1 MSDSTMERT
10 GMAGDWP
17 EDSGP
22 RAGQD
27 HAARVTAGPEAAGR
41 AATWPAAAGHP
52 GAGQAQA
59 AAGVVRSGGGRPPRT
74 ARRQSGPFAERKHR
88 NRYVWLVGGLLL
100 LAALT
105 TYGNLAWDNPMP
117 PGSEGFWI
125 IARMRV
131 ESVVVMAVVALC
143 QAVATVSFQTATNN
157 RIITPSIMGFES
169 LYTLV
174 QTAAVFFF
182 GVAGVT
188 MVVGLGQFALQAGM
202 MVVFAVLLYS
212 WLLSGRFG
220 NIHIMLLVGV
230 VLGGGLGA
238 LSTFMQRVLD
248 PNEFDVLTARL
259 FGNISNA
266 QTEYLPYVIPI
277 ALVCAA
283 VLFIRARRM
292 NVLAL
297 GADATNNLGLNHK
310 REIMVVLTL
319 VSVLMAMTTSLVG
332 PMTFLGFLVATLAYQ
347 FTDTYDHRL
356 ILPVAVLIGYTILS
370 GAYFVLR
377 NIFYAEGAVT
387 IIIELVGGLVFLLVI
402 LRKGRL

>member
-1 MSDSTMERT
+1 MSDSTLERT
-10 GMAGDWP
+10 
-17 EDSGP
+17 
-22 RAGQD
+22 
-27 HAARVTAGPEAAGR
+27 
-41 AATWPAAAGHP
+41 GHP
-52 GAGQAQA
+52 GAGQPQA
-59 AAGVVRSGGGRPPRT
+59 PAGVVPSGGVRPPRP
-74 ARRQSGPFAERKHR
+74 ARRQSGPFAERRHR
-88 NRYVWLVGGLLL
+88 NRYLWLVGGLVA

-131 ESVVVMAVVALC
+131 ESIVVMAVVALC

-188 MVVGLGQFALQAGM
+188 MVVGLGQFALQAAL

-266 QTEYLPYVIPI
+266 QSEYLPYAIPI
-277 ALVCAA
+277 AVVCAA

-310 REIMVVLTL
+310 REIMIVLTL

>member
-1 MSDSTMERT
+1 MSDSTLERT
-10 GMAGDWP
+10 GVDDAWP
-17 EDSGP
+17 DDTGTDH
-22 RAGQD
+22 AGQN
-27 HAARVTAGPEAAGR
+27 HAGPDRAGPE
-41 AATWPAAAGHP
+41 
-52 GAGQAQA
+52 GAGQPKAP
-59 AAGVVRSGGGRPPRT
+59 AGVVPSEGGRPERGARPPRT
-74 ARRQSGPFAERKHR
+74 ARRQSGPFAERRHR
-88 NRYVWLVGGLLL
+88 NRYLWLVGGLLL

-212 WLLSGRFG
+212 WLLSGKFG

-277 ALVCAA
+277 ALVCAG
-283 VLFIRARRM
+283 VLFVRARRM

-310 REIMVVLTL
+310 REIMIVLTL

>member
-1 MSDSTMERT
+1 MSDGTLEFP
-10 GMAGDWP
+10 GMAHPRVLPAPADVVP
-17 EDSGP
+17 SGG
-22 RAGQD
+22 AT
-27 HAARVTAGPEAAGR
+27 HAR
-41 AATWPAAAGHP
+41 AATPTTSAAPAT
-52 GAGQAQA
+52 
-59 AAGVVRSGGGRPPRT
+59 PPDARERRAPRD
-74 ARRQSGPFAERKHR
+74 ARRRSGPFAEKRLR
-88 NRYVWLVGGLLL
+88 NRYLTLVGVLLA
-100 LAALT
+100 LAALA
-105 TYGNLAWDNPMP
+105 TYGNIAWDNPMP
-117 PGSEGFWI
+117 PGSEGFWL
-125 IARMRV
+125 IAGMRV
-131 ESVVVMAVVALC
+131 EAVVVMAVVALC

-182 GVAGVT
+182 GVAGAT
-188 MVVGLGQFALQAGM
+188 MVVGLGQFALQAGL

-220 NIHIMLLVGV
+220 NMHIMLLVGV

-266 QTEYLPYVIPI
+266 QSEYLPYAVPI
-277 ALVCAA
+277 ALVCAGL
-283 VLFIRARRM
+283 LFVRARRL

-297 GADATNNLGLNHK
+297 GADATNNLGLNHR
-310 REIMVVLTL
+310 RETMVVLTL
-319 VSVLMAMTTSLVG
+319 VSILMAMTTSLVG

-387 IIIELVGGLVFLLVI
+387 IIIELVGGLVFLVVI